1 MRYIIDFI
9 DSMSTADIETYCAG
23 AGITIVRQYTT
34 FGNVYLCESD
44 SEPTTNAQIESVVV
58 DSDNPILL
66 LGLDV
71 TLTETSTA
79 NTVDTT
85 NDVNWWKMASL
96 NTVDY
101 EQTSINVP
109 RRGYGT
115 KAYVMD
121 SGVNADHPE
130 FSNTTVTNLYSVLG
144 NDYSDRNGHGTAIA
158 SVISGTF
165 CGLTAAEIKNVKI
178 FDPTHD
184 TLQSELLAA
193 LDAIAI
199 DHVNSGGSAGV
210 VNMSWGIAKND
221 YINAKIQ
228 YLINNLGMYVVA
240 AAGNA
245 GLPIGDITPA
255 SIPEVLTIGSYGRE
269 LTPSNFSNY
278 TGGSNISYTA
288 NETNYGALDG
298 WAPGEYIWA
307 AKKDGGYDHV
317 AGTSIACAIAA
328 GACCYNFSK
337 YVDDNGM
344 GLEFFTNFATKSAEI
359 AGTYTPQRTEPVW
372 KATMPFNQFVTARMN
387 LLDLSDPKYANST
400 NQLVTYTGGIQQQAT
415 QPTIHIAENTTRYW
429 PLVNPFDVARIYTND
444 DVPSW
449 ITLDNKGVLTIN
461 APAFDTVEDTLAINS
476 PTFKTIAPIEF
487 TYIGRDGTESTL
499 IMTLRVAHN
508 TVNMNDIRSS
518 VADDDPILN
527 ITLFACT
534 GFGCS
539 PSCWQAGCAY
549 INKTYGCWCEG

>member
-9 DSMSTADIETYCAG
+9 DSMSTAEIEAYCAS
-23 AGITIVRQYTT
+23 ANITIIRQYTT

-44 SEPTTNAQIESVVV
+44 NAPATNAQIESVVV
-58 DSDNPILL
+58 DSDNPIQLL
-66 LGLDV
+66 ALDV
-71 TLTETSTA
+71 TLDETSTS
-79 NTVDTT
+79 NNVDTNT
-85 NDVNWWKMASL
+85 DQNWWKMASL

-101 EQTSINVP
+101 EQTTVNIP

-121 SGVNADHPE
+121 SGIVADHPD
-130 FSNTTVTNLYSVLG
+130 FANTTVTNLYSVLG
-144 NDYSDRNGHGTAIA
+144 DDYTDRNGHGTAIA
-158 SVISGTF
+158 SVISGAT
-165 CGLTAAEIKNVKI
+165 CGLTAAEIKVVKI
-178 FDPTHD
+178 FDPGHA

-199 DHVNSGGSAGV
+199 DHVSSGGAAGV

-221 YINAKIQ
+221 YINTKVQ
-228 YLINNLGMYVVA
+228 YLINNLGMFVVA
-240 AAGNA
+240 AAGNS
-245 GLPIGDITPA
+245 GMPIGDITPA
-255 SIPEVLTIGSYGRE
+255 SIPEVLTIGSYSRE

-278 TGGSNISYTA
+278 TGESIISYTG
-288 NETNYGALDG
+288 NEVNNGALDG
-298 WAPGEYIWA
+298 WGPGEQIWA
-307 AKKDGGYDHV
+307 ANRLGGYGWT

-344 GLEFFTNFATKSAEI
+344 GLEFFTNFATKSTEI
-359 AGTYTPQRTEPVW
+359 AGTYTPQRNEPVW

-415 QPTIHIAENTTRYW
+415 QPTIHIAENTRRYW
-429 PLVNPFDVARIYTND
+429 PLVNPFDVARIYTNA

-449 ITLDNKGVLTIN
+449 ITLDNKGILTIN

-487 TYIGRDGTESTL
+487 TYVGRDGTESTL
-499 IMTLRVAHN
+499 VLTLRVAHN
-508 TVNMNDIRSS
+508 TVNMTDIRSS
-518 VADDDPILN
+518 VAEDDPILN

-534 GFGCS
+534 GFGCT
-539 PSCWQAGCAY
+539 PTCWGATCMY
-549 INKTYGCWCEG
+549 IDKTNGCWCEG